1 MKMLLG
7 LLVALLALLTPV
19 PPALAL
25 LVGNEVVV
33 VYNRKVPESEQVAR
47 HYAKARR
54 IPENQIIGLDLGT
67 NEVMSRAEYEGEL
80 AKPLARE
87 FETRNFWR
95 LGQRAW
101 TSPSTKEPTEV
112 RMPVESSIR
121 YVVLCYG
128 VPLKIENEPELEE
141 KGRNEVRE
149 EFRVNHA
156 SVDSEL
162 ATLPLP
168 KEATF
173 RFGLMQNQAYTT
185 TNTASL
191 SPTNGILMVTRLDGP
206 TAKIAMGLVDKTIE
220 SETNGYWG
228 RAYFDIRSVTDTNY
242 VLGDQWIGSAFDI
255 CRVMGFE
262 SHLDTNAAT
271 FPASLPLSQ
280 MAFYAGWYEAGPS
293 GPFLAPKLEFMPGA
307 FAYHL
312 HSASAWTVRSETNF
326 WVGPLL
332 AKGATCSMGSVY
344 EPYLIGTP
352 DVGTFAAR
360 WLITGFTFG
369 EAAYASQN
377 CLSWQTTVV
386 GDPLYRAFAMQP
398 QLLQL
403 KLNAT
408 ESPLR
413 AWMLLRMVNLN
424 QVRGVPPLQLAAFL
438 ENLPLAKQ
446 SAVLSEKLG
455 DLNAASGK
463 PASTLR
469 NYERALELDPSPQ
482 QSIRLMLK
490 VGDTLMAQKKYPEAA
505 KHWLAMYRAF
515 PDYPGKQDVAVKLA
529 LAESEA
535 KKAPATNSP
544 PTAISN
550 SPANTNS
557 SQ

>member
-7 LLVALLALLTPV
+7 LLVALLALLGPV
-19 PPALAL
+19 PRASAL

-54 IPENQIIGLDLGT
+54 IPENQIIGLNLGT
-67 NEVMSRAEYEGEL
+67 NEVMSRAEYDGDL
-80 AKPLARE
+80 AKPLAQE

-95 LGQRAW
+95 IGKRAR
-101 TSPSTKEPTEV
+101 TIPSTKEPTEV

-128 VPLKIENEPELEE
+128 VPLKILNDPELEE

-185 TNTASL
+185 TNTAWL
-191 SPTNGILMVTRLDGP
+191 NPTNGILMVTRLDGP

-228 RAYFDIRSVTDTNY
+228 RAYFDVRSITDTNY
-242 VLGDQWIGSAFDI
+242 ILGDQWIGSAYDI

-280 MAFYAGWYEAGPS
+280 IAFYAGWYEAGPS
-293 GPFLAPKLEFMPGA
+293 GPFLARKMEFMPGA

-344 EPYLIGTP
+344 EPYLMGTP

-377 CLSWQTTVV
+377 CLSWQTAVV

-403 KLNAT
+403 KLDAS

-413 AWMLLRMVNLN
+413 AWMLLRVVNLN
-424 QVRGVPPLQLAAFL
+424 QIRGVPPLQLAVFL
-438 ENLPLAKQ
+438 ENLPLTKQ

-482 QSIRLMLK
+482 QSIRLRLK
-490 VGDTLMAQKKYPEAA
+490 LGDTLMAQKKYPEAA
-505 KHWLAMYRAF
+505 NHWLAMYRAF
-515 PDYPGKQDVAVKLA
+515 PDYPGKQDIAVKLS

-535 KKAPATNSP
+535 KKAVATNSP
-544 PTAISN
+544 STATSN
-550 SPANTNS
+550 SPAVSHS

>member
-1 MKMLLG
+1 MKLLIG
-7 LLVALLALLTPV
+7 WLIILLTLLASAPG
-19 PPALAL
+19 ALAL

-54 IPENQIIGLDLGT
+54 IPEKQVIGLDLNT
-67 NEVMSRAEYEGEL
+67 SEVMSRAEYDSEL
-80 AKPLARE
+80 AKPLAQE
-87 FETRNFWR
+87 FEARNFWR
-95 LGQRAW
+95 LGRRSW
-101 TSPSTKEPTEV
+101 VIPSTKESAEV
-112 RMPVESSIR
+112 RMPVESDIR

-128 VPLKIENEPELEE
+128 VPLKIQNEPGLEE

-149 EFRVNHA
+149 ELRVNHA

-173 RFGLMQNQAYTT
+173 RFGLLQNHAYTT
-185 TNTASL
+185 TNSSSL
-191 SPTNGILMVTRLDGP
+191 NPANGILMVTRLDGP
-206 TAKIAMGLVDKTIE
+206 TAEFAMGLVDKTME
-220 SETNGYWG
+220 AETNGYWG
-228 RAYFDIRSVTDTNY
+228 RAYFDTRSITDTNY
-242 VLGDQWIGSAFDI
+242 VLGDQWIGSAYDI
-255 CRVMGFE
+255 CRIMGFE
-262 SHLDTNAAT
+262 SYIDTNAAT

-280 MAFYAGWYEAGPS
+280 IAFYAGWYEADPS
-293 GPFLAPKLEFMPGA
+293 GPFLASKVEFMPGA

-312 HSASAWTVRSETNF
+312 HSGSAHTLRSATHG
-326 WVGPLL
+326 WAGPLI
-332 AKGATCSMGSVY
+332 AKGATCTMGSVY
-344 EPYLIGTP
+344 EPYLMGTP

-369 EAAYASQN
+369 EAAYAAQN

-403 KLNAT
+403 KLDAT

-413 AWMLLRMVNLN
+413 AWMLLRLVNLN
-424 QVRGVPPLQLAAFL
+424 QIRGVPPLQLATFL
-438 ENLPLAKQ
+438 ESQPLTKQ
-446 SAVLSEKLG
+446 SAVLTEKLG

-469 NYERALELDPSPQ
+469 NYERALEFNPTPQ
-482 QSIRLMLK
+482 QHIRLLLK
-490 VGDTLMAQKKYPEAA
+490 IGDSLMAQQKYAEAA
-505 KHWLAMYRAF
+505 KHWFAMYRAF
-515 PDYPGKQDVAVKLA
+515 PEYPGKQDVAVKLSI
-529 LAESEA
+529 AEEEA
-535 KKAPATNSP
+535 KKAAEPGSPSPNSTN
-544 PTAISN
+544 AN
-550 SPANTNS
+550 SSTNS